1 MYNIYVMIKPKDRK
15 HLDFEVWEKE
25 ALKDPAFK
33 AEYDKLEPEFAVITA
48 ILEARVKKH
57 MTQERLAKKIGTKQS
72 AIARLESGNANP
84 SIGFLQK
91 LAEALGKKLV
101 IRFE

>member
-1 MYNIYVMIKPKDRK
+1 MTDWKILK
-15 HLDFEVWEKE
+15 KE
-25 ALKDPAFK
+25 LLKDPKVK
-33 AEYDKLEPEFAVITA
+33 AEYEKLQPKFAAVSALI
-48 ILEARVKKH
+48 EARIKKGL
-57 MTQERLAKKIGTKQS
+57 TQEALARKIKTKQS
-72 AIARLESGNANP
+72 AIARIESGNANP

>member
-1 MYNIYVMIKPKDRK
+1 MTEWKVLKKELLRDPKVRVEYEKLQPKFATVSALIEARIKKG
-15 HLDFEVWEKE
+15 LTQE
-25 ALKDPAFK
+25 AL
-33 AEYDKLEPEFAVITA
+33 
-48 ILEARVKKH
+48 AR
-57 MTQERLAKKIGTKQS
+57 KIKTKQS
-72 AIARLESGNANP
+72 AIARVESGNANP

>member
-1 MYNIYVMIKPKDRK
+1 MTRR
-15 HLDFEVWEKE
+15 HLPFSEFKKE
-25 ALKDPAFK
+25 LLKDPKVK
-33 AEYDKLEPEFAVITA
+33 AEYDKLEPQFAVVSA
-48 ILEARVKKH
+48 ILEARVKRG
-57 MTQERLAKKIGTKQS
+57 MTQEKLARKIKTKQS
-72 AIARLESGNANP
+72 AIARIESGRANP

>member
-1 MYNIYVMIKPKDRK
+1 MIKPKDRK

-25 ALKDPAFK
+25 ALKDPKFK

-57 MTQERLAKKIGTKQS
+57 MTQELLAKKIGTKQS
-72 AIARLESGNANP
+72 AIARVESGNANP

>member
-1 MYNIYVMIKPKDRK
+1 M
-15 HLDFEVWEKE
+15 DFDVYLKN
-25 ALKDPAFK
+25 ALKNPKIK
-33 AEYDKLEPEFAVITA
+33 AEYDKLEPQFAPIEA
-48 ILEARVKKH
+48 ILEARVKKG
-57 MTQERLAKKIGTKQS
+57 MTQAQLASKIGTKQS
-72 AIARLESGNANP
+72 AIARVESGNANP

>member
-1 MYNIYVMIKPKDRK
+1 MRDWKDLRK
-15 HLDFEVWEKE
+15 DL
-25 ALKDPAFK
+25 LKDPEFK
-33 AEYDKLEPEFAVITA
+33 AEYEKMQPRFEAVVALI
-48 ILEARVKKH
+48 EARNKKGL
-57 MTQERLAKKIGTKQS
+57 TQVALAKKINTKQS